1 MHILDGQQRITAL
14 WRSLTDDYDDLRVF
28 VRLIEADSS
37 DSTEGSIDDE
47 EDEEETGLISVER
60 RWRNKAGQRQPAWA
74 HNDWQYPDPYFGILE
89 IEKSHDGATAR
100 RYRGEVNPT
109 PRSSR
114 FPAPS
119 AWQAP
124 AGEPAGPAAATPAP
138 VTRPRWRNRWR
149 R

>member
-1 MHILDGQQRITAL
+1 MAGLGMR
-14 WRSLTDDYDDLRVF
+14 LTSRC
-28 VRLIEADSS
+28 RLLAW
-37 DSTEGSIDDE
+37 
-47 EDEEETGLISVER
+47 R
-60 RWRNKAGQRQPAWA
+60 RWLQQVRSPLAVGVLLMGGGLVGEARGQ
-74 HNDWQYPDPYFGILE
+74 NDWQYPDPYFGILE

-100 RYRGEVNPT
+100 RYRSEVNPT

>member
-1 MHILDGQQRITAL
+1 MAFEITAVAVAQSRAGSTLPTHRCVSTVLAASRLL
-14 WRSLTDDYDDLRVF
+14 WPF
-28 VRLIEADSS
+28 VMVAFVIGFGPGS
-37 DSTEGSIDDE
+37 DMA
-47 EDEEETGLISVER
+47 R
-60 RWRNKAGQRQPAWA
+60 GQ
-74 HNDWQYPDPYFGILE
+74 NDWQYPDPYFGILE

-100 RYRGEVNPT
+100 RYRGEVNPA